1 MHDSG
6 SSQGTFVELGYE
18 HRDIQLKPIAGALF
32 ALIALIVVSILGIL
46 WFYDFTSPR
55 YAQDKGKPRW
65 ETERKLPP
73 HPQVQSF
80 PKDEMAM
87 YLKAEAG
94 YAASLSS
101 AKEKAASSGI
111 SGVKDADVAPAPESK
126 GFPGSGDF
134 GNQESTS
141 TAGGADVHSGGA
153 H

>member
-1 MHDSG
+1 MHDHG
-6 SSQGTFVELGYE
+6 SSQGSLVELGYE
-18 HRDIQLKPIAGALF
+18 HRDIQLKPLAMALF
-32 ALIALIVVSILGIL
+32 GLIALIVVSILGIL

-73 HPQVQSF
+73 HPQLQSF

-87 YLKAEAG
+87 YLKAEGAYG
-94 YAASLSS
+94 ASLSS
-101 AKEKAASSGI
+101 AKVKAAAAGI
-111 SGVKDADVAPAPESK
+111 SGVTDADVSPSETKK

-134 GNQESTS
+134 VNKESGSSVTGS
-141 TAGGADVHSGGA
+141 DVHTEGA